1 MVGGDL
7 VRGGSSNVP
16 ALGESRARVLAVLE
30 AASSP
35 IGVGQVAERVGLHS
49 NTARFHLDA
58 LVASGMALRS
68 MEERGAPGRPRALYT
83 SSPGSARAGRR
94 NYGLLAEILT
104 SYVAGRVDEPAKAA
118 AEAGEAWGRY
128 LAGPR
133 APFQTVSAEAATRR
147 MTEVLDDIGFVP
159 EVVSTEHGRQVL
171 LHHCPFRELAEDHQA
186 VICSVHLGLMRG
198 LLNELDAPLEAARL
212 DPFVE
217 PSLCVAHVVPRTDSR
232 TNSGSRAGRP

>member
-1 MVGGDL
+1 MVAGDR
-7 VRGGSSNVP
+7 VHGGSSDVP
-16 ALGESRARVLAVLE
+16 VLGESRAKVLAVLQ

-35 IGVGQVAERVGLHS
+35 VSVGQVAERVGLHA
-49 NTARFHLDA
+49 NTARFHLDG
-58 LVASGMALRS
+58 LVESGMALRS
-68 MEERGAPGRPRALYT
+68 VEDRGAPGRPRALYT
-83 SSPGSARAGRR
+83 STPGSARAGRR

-104 SYVAGRVDEPAKAA
+104 SYVAGRVEEPARAA

-133 APFQTVSAEAATRR
+133 APFRTITAEAATRR
-147 MTEVLDDIGFVP
+147 MAEVLDEIGFVP
-159 EVVSTEHGRQVL
+159 EVVSTEQGRQVL

-198 LLNELDAPLEAARL
+198 LLNELDAPLEATRL

-217 PSLCVAHVVPRTDSR
+217 PSLCVTTVAPRT
-232 TNSGSRAGRP
+232 